1 MGAVAN
7 MAPDHFGG
15 IIAEVPFV
23 DVLST
28 MLDETLPLTPPE
40 WPEWGNP
47 IVVGSRLPDDR
58 RLFALRQ
65 CRRAMPIRRS
75 SRAAGLTD
83 PRVTYWEPAKWV
95 ARLRERK
102 TDDNPVLF
110 KINMDAG
117 HAGAS
122 GRFSRLEEIA
132 YSYAF
137 ALKVVGFARSR
148 RSLWKSC
155 RIASQF
161 AVRRR
166 YR

>member
-1 MGAVAN
+1 
-7 MAPDHFGG
+7 
-15 IIAEVPFV
+15 
-23 DVLST
+23 
-28 MLDETLPLTPPE
+28 
-40 WPEWGNP
+40 
-47 IVVGSRLPDDR
+47 
-58 RLFALRQ
+58 
-65 CRRAMPIRRS
+65 MPIRRS
-75 SRAAGLTD
+75 WRSAGLTD

-102 TDDNPVLF
+102 TGDNPVLF

-137 ALKVVGFARSR
+137 ALKVVGQGRRR

-155 RIASQF
+155 G
-161 AVRRR
+161 
-166 YR
+166 